1 VSLPAIQEYPF
12 GQLIKEGIMQFLVFG
27 YDGKD
32 DKAMERR
39 MAKREAH
46 LAGVAK
52 MKAEGKAL
60 YGIAM
65 LDDEE
70 NMVGSVMV
78 MDFPSRAELD
88 GWLKV
93 EPYVVGKV
101 WKRVEVFKAKVPPI
115 FLP

>member
-1 VSLPAIQEYPF
+1 
-12 GQLIKEGIMQFLVFG
+12 
-27 YDGKD
+27 
-32 DKAMERR
+32 
-39 MAKREAH
+39 
-46 LAGVAK
+46 

-70 NMVGSVMV
+70 NMIGSVMV

-88 GWLKV
+88 EWLKV

-101 WKRVEVFKAKVPPI
+101 WEKVEVFKARVPSI
-115 FLP
+115 FYRDHTQSGLLPAEGKHCHPVTNPLGAN

>member
-1 VSLPAIQEYPF
+1 
-12 GQLIKEGIMQFLVFG
+12 
-27 YDGKD
+27 
-32 DKAMERR
+32 RR

>member
-1 VSLPAIQEYPF
+1 
-12 GQLIKEGIMQFLVFG
+12 MQFLVFG

-39 MAKREAH
+39 LASRETH
-46 LAGVAK
+46 LTGVLK
-52 MKAEGKAL
+52 MKEEGKCI

-65 LDDEE
+65 LDE
-70 NMVGSVMV
+70 NKKMIGSVMV

-88 GWLKV
+88 AWLKI

-101 WKRVEVFKAKVPPI
+101 WERIEVFNAMVPPL
-115 FLP
+115 FMGK